1 MSELKKL
8 EAIFTEGKI
17 TRREFMA
24 KVSALGLA
32 AAVSPALLSKPAK
45 AETPKKGG
53 RFRMGL
59 TGGHTTDNLDPATLT
74 DEWNYNTNWMYRNC
88 LVEIDY
94 QGNPIPELAESWEAS
109 KDAATHQLRENTR
122 SYTPIAYRIIKLVF

>member
-1 MSELKKL
+1 MSELKKFEKL
-8 EAIFTEGKI
+8 LTEGKI

-32 AAVSPALLSKPAK
+32 AAVSPALLSKPAQ

-74 DEWNYNTNWMYRNC
+74 DEM
-88 LVEIDY
+88 
-94 QGNPIPELAESWEAS
+94 ELQ
-109 KDAATHQLRENTR
+109 HQLD
-122 SYTPIAYRIIKLVF
+122 V

>member
-1 MSELKKL
+1 MSELKKFEKL
-8 EAIFTEGKI
+8 FTEGKI

-32 AAVSPALLSKPAK
+32 AAISPALLSKPAK

-53 RFRMGL
+53 RYRMGL
-59 TGGHTTDNLDPATLT
+59 TGGHTTDNLDPATLS
-74 DEWNYNTNWMYRNC
+74 DEWNYNSNWMYRNC
-88 LVEIDY
+88 LVEIDH

-109 KDAATHQLRENTR
+109 KDAATWTFKLRQGVEFHNGKTMD
-122 SYTPIAYRIIKLVF
+122 A